1 MVRSLWG
8 FALNHRRQRMMRN
21 PLSSVTITAM
31 QPSIAFVV
39 SLLLASTT
47 ALQSLPVHRRRHARR
62 ATAIRAAE
70 GESLFDAFS
79 NLFKSDP
86 EAAARAE
93 NQKEQQF
100 REQQVHRFRRH
111 RS

>member
-1 MVRSLWG
+1 
-8 FALNHRRQRMMRN
+8 
-21 PLSSVTITAM
+21 M